1 MFDCYRE
8 TTPAPVTSNAS
19 VNTSANIRLDV
30 LSNGA
35 PVSNVVIG
43 DMISLRLTL
52 TTDSRKYSLTYL
64 LIYLLTHLLIYSLT
78 YLFTHLLTYLLT
90 FLLTY
95 LLTDFRTYLFTTC
108 LLTYV
113 LTYLLI
119 YLSHDLIQAMY
130 SKPK

>member
-64 LIYLLTHLLIYSLT
+64 LIYLLTYSSPGLVAGIHHLHIPNCWFESQLSQWRREGGHPTHDSL
-78 YLFTHLLTYLLT
+78 LSSNKVHLLTGEQT
-90 FLLTY
+90 
-95 LLTDFRTYLFTTC
+95 
-108 LLTYV
+108 
-113 LTYLLI
+113 
-119 YLSHDLIQAMY
+119 
-130 SKPK
+130 P